1 MKKYFNAR
9 VLAQGAFILLALVFV
24 IIYTLG
30 FTFDWTKLREP
41 GFWVEVAVRLGATMA
56 IYNAMF
62 SIDSSTRRLATS
74 GRYYEVLATN
84 RIRVDRIYRENLF
97 GALDEAVKAENEE
110 RKKRAVN
117 RILRRVSS
125 RLSYEDVID
134 QPPEKLDEICK
145 AYLLTDKQKAKL
157 KKTLRKIYSGG
168 VKYEAITADDLL
180 IDKEHDKDRRESL
193 KVDLGTFVLKQNI
206 IKAVMFVLTT
216 IAMSAISRAETN
228 LDLVYVIISNAV
240 LVGGACA
247 SAIAMSYNYLKL
259 RTSVFERRN
268 IFLSKRLGLTDE
280 LRPVRVQE

>member
-117 RILRRVSS
+117 RVLRRVSS

-134 QPPEKLDEICK
+134 QPAEKLDEICK

-193 KVDLGTFVLKQNI
+193 KVDLGAFVLKQNI

-280 LRPVRVQE
+280 FKI

>member
-117 RILRRVSS
+117 RVLRRVSS

-134 QPPEKLDEICK
+134 QPAEKLDEICR

-193 KVDLGTFVLKQNI
+193 KVDLGAFVLKQNI

-280 LRPVRVQE
+280 FKI

>member
-97 GALDEAVKAENEE
+97 EALDEAVKAENED
-110 RKKRAVN
+110 RKHRAIN
-117 RILRRVSS
+117 RVLRRVSS

-134 QPPEKLDEICK
+134 QPAEKLDEICK

-180 IDKEHDKDRRESL
+180 IDKENDKDRRESL
-193 KVDLGTFVLKQNI
+193 KVNLTAFVVKQNI
-206 IKAVMFVLTT
+206 LKAFMFVGSTV
-216 IAMSAISRAETN
+216 AMTAISRAETN
-228 LDLVYVIISNAV
+228 LDLAYVIISNIV
-240 LVGGACA
+240 LVLGACI
-247 SAIAMSYNYLKL
+247 SAIAMSYQYIRL

-280 LRPVRVQE
+280 FKI

>member
-117 RILRRVSS
+117 RVLRRVSS

-134 QPPEKLDEICK
+134 QPAEKLDEICK

-193 KVDLGTFVLKQNI
+193 KVDLGAFVLKQNI